1 MKFIPIYKWN
11 ALIKNMST
19 TGADQHRL
27 LALIT
32 KMAVKFQMFGGE
44 TCHVHVKVD
53 HGGTETTDKNN
64 LSSTRANFK

>member
-1 MKFIPIYKWN
+1 
-11 ALIKNMST
+11 MST

-64 LSSTRANFK
+64 LSSMRANFK